1 MATNRN
7 SNTFAE
13 PVSDDEEIVATPA
26 PAPNSNLKRARI
38 KGTWVMYWG
47 NLRFSFEDGKTYNI
61 PVDLFEHLKSH
72 GNIYDTL

>member
-13 PVSDDEEIVATPA
+13 PVSEDEETVATPA
-26 PAPNSNLKRARI
+26 PTATSGLKRARI
-38 KGTWVMYWG
+38 RGTWLMHWG
-47 NLRFSFEDGKTYNI
+47 SMRFSFEDGKTYNI
-61 PVDLFEHLKSH
+61 PADLFEHLKKH